1 MRLINA
7 DEMVKSLMDMTFY
20 DEEGYTIDDYEDR
33 LAIVKSFV
41 DSVQTVDAIP
51 VEFIRKQMERYDKEA
66 HKYSEENK
74 SMLAIYEIDKYNALK
89 HILDDW
95 QKESGEWEEYI
106 KGTL

>member
-1 MRLINA
+1 MTVSVVTNA
-7 DEMVKSLMDMTFY
+7 QTKSRNNTNDIIIAKEYAQGL
-20 DEEGYTIDDYEDR
+20 E
-33 LAIVKSFV
+33 L
-41 DSVQTVDAIP
+41 VDAIP

-95 QKESGEWEEYI
+95 RKESGEWEEYI

>member
-1 MRLINA
+1 MNEFKPTRIWLIETDSPA
-7 DEMVKSLMDMTFY
+7 DFKII
-20 DEEGYTIDDYEDR
+20 EGRMGKDR
-33 LAIVKSFV
+33 TYNVREL
-41 DSVQTVDAIP
+41 VDAIP
-51 VEFIRKQMERYDKEA
+51 VEYIRKQMERYDKEA

-74 SMLAIYEIDKYNALK
+74 SMLAICEIDKYNALK